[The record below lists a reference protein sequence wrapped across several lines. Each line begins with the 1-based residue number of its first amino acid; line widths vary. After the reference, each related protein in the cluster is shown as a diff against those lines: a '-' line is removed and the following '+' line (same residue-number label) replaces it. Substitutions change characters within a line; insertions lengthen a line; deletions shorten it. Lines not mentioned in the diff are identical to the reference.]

1 MSLKFRSVTGCL
13 VAVVAGAGDGVA
25 GALSI
30 EGLEAGAGADGVC
43 AEVMAGVDGDLG
55 AGAAFGFQ
63 RSNVS

>member
-1 MSLKFRSVTGCL
+1 M

-25 GALSI
+25 GVLPI

-43 AEVMAGVDGDLG
+43 AEVIAGVDGDLG